1 MSIKRRGFVRGLILA
16 PAAQAALS
24 AQQPAASAAP
34 ARPAAPNGPALL
46 KTTGAD
52 LTAETHVHFFTPAQF
67 AVLEKLGAL
76 LMPPLKGN
84 PGALDAQ
91 APEFL
96 DFLVSVSPA
105 PRQKLYRD
113 GLDHLE
119 AQAKQK
125 FGKSFPQLDAQQA
138 DAIIR
143 PLLTVRF
150 WVQDRPQDHYQ
161 DFMAQVHDDLR
172 TATTNSREWAEA
184 AQKSGRRFSGGSQSR
199 GFYWAPIDPVV
210 GD

>member
-1 MSIKRRGFVRGLILA
+1 MKRRGFVRGLILA

-24 AQQPAASAAP
+24 AQQPAAP
-34 ARPAAPNGPALL
+34 ARPAAPLPPALL

-52 LTAETHVHFFTPAQF
+52 LTAEIHVQFFTPAQF
-67 AVLEKLGAL
+67 AVLQKLGAL

-113 GLDHLE
+113 GLDHLNT
-119 AQAKQK
+119 QAKEK
-125 FGKSFPQLDAQQA
+125 FGKPFPELDAKQA
-138 DAIIR
+138 DAILR

-150 WVQDRPQDHYQ
+150 WTQDRPADRYQ

-172 TATTNSREWAEA
+172 TATTNSREWADT
-184 AQKSGRRFSGGSQSR
+184 AQKTGRRFGSGSQTR
-199 GFYWAPIDPVV
+199 GFYWAPIDPIV